1 MSLIELI
8 FKFWGMCWVG
18 GVHAH
23 VNLVSLVKSI
33 LQSGAMEDPI
43 GGKQQRKNLISNLWP
58 IFHVPP
64 PSNG

>member
-23 VNLVSLVKSI
+23 VNLASLVKSI

-43 GGKQQRKNLISNLWP
+43 GGKQQRKNLI
-58 IFHVPP
+58 
-64 PSNG
+64 

>member
-8 FKFWGMCWVG
+8 FKFRGVYWVG
-18 GVHAH
+18 RVHAH
-23 VNLVSLVKSI
+23 VNLASLVKSI

-43 GGKQQRKNLISNLWP
+43 GGKQQRKNLTSNLWP

-64 PSNG
+64 SSNG